1 MSRKPRSDAK
11 LRNLPPEQKTAL
23 VDWLVDEGVS
33 YKEAKSRL
41 EERFGVRTSDG
52 ALADFWALECYQ
64 LRFRKARGFADQ
76 IVDTMREGED
86 AFDEATL
93 KAVGQRAFQL
103 AVAKEA
109 DVNDLAT
116 LLKIVGD
123 TAKLKLQRDK
133 LELQEKKAEQDA
145 QKLELQVREL
155 ELKLQKVEAEEAR
168 RREKAEALK
177 QSMTTEAKS
186 ADEVRALALAAVDE
200 ILLGK
205 GAGK

>member
-133 LELQEKKAEQDA
+133 LELDLRKVTLLEKKAAFVD
-145 QKLELQVREL
+145 ELKARSDERGGLQPEDLAEL
-155 ELKLQKVEAEEAR
+155 ERKLKL
-168 RREKAEALK
+168 L
-177 QSMTTEAKS
+177 
-186 ADEVRALALAAVDE
+186 
-200 ILLGK
+200 
-205 GAGK
+205 